1 VDDLPVSILIVN
13 YNGARHL
20 DACLRALEVQT
31 LPRYRF
37 EVIVVDNSSKD
48 DSLAILRERFPWVRS
63 VPLKQNTGFA
73 EGNNI
78 AAQYAHGRTLVLL
91 NNDTLP
97 DPFWL
102 EELLTVMTRRN
113 AAAAVSKLVFTGD
126 PTAINS
132 AGLQLLRDGRGVDCG
147 FRQTD
152 IGQFECER
160 EVFAG
165 CGAAL
170 AVRRDHFNDV
180 LDGSLFLYYEDL
192 DAAWKRHA
200 NGLATWYA
208 PRSLVRH
215 AVGAAEHS
223 PVHRFYVERNRVLTA
238 VRHADLPLA
247 LYSMLILTLKVPQ
260 AIWNCGCGS
269 LPRRTALVVPKAWL
283 AVLGNLP
290 EAIVQRYLNRSWRLR

>member
-1 VDDLPVSILIVN
+1 VRASVLIVN
-13 YNGARHL
+13 YNGGPHL
-20 DACLRALEVQT
+20 AGCLAALEQQSI
-31 LPRYRF
+31 PREQF
-37 EVIVVDNSSKD
+37 EVIVVDNASRD
-48 DSLAILRERFPWVRS
+48 DSLELARRRFPHVNYIRS
-63 VPLKQNTGFA
+63 RCNVGFA

-78 AAQYAHGRTLVLL
+78 AARAALSDTLVLL

-165 CGAAL
+165 CRAAL

>member
-1 VDDLPVSILIVN
+1 MIASVLIVN
-13 YNGARHL
+13 YNGGSKLA
-20 DACLRALEVQT
+20 ACLAALELQSI
-31 LPRYRF
+31 PRDEF
-37 EVIVVDNSSKD
+37 EVIVVDNASADESL
-48 DSLAILRERFPWVRS
+48 SLAEKLYPNSCFIRLRHNV
-63 VPLKQNTGFA
+63 GFA

-78 AAQYAHGRTLVLL
+78 AAREATSDTLVLL

-102 EELLTVMTRRN
+102 EELLLVLHEKQ
-113 AAAAVSKLVFTGD
+113 AAAAVSKLVFAHD
-126 PTAINS
+126 ASIINS
-132 AGLQLLRDGRGVDCG
+132 AGLQLLRDGRGADRG
-147 FRQTD
+147 FRRQDRGEYEVT
-152 IGQFECER
+152 R

-170 AVRRDHFNDV
+170 AVKRTHLGDV

-192 DAAWKRHA
+192 DAAWHRPA

-215 AVGAAEHS
+215 AVGAAEAS

-247 LYSMLILTLKVPQ
+247 IYSLLVLSLKVPQ
-260 AIWNCGCGS
+260 AVLKS
-269 LPRRTALVVPKAWL
+269 LRGRQSWRTTLAVPKAFL
-283 AVLGNLP
+283 AVIGNLP
-290 EAIVQRYLNRSWRLR
+290 EAVVQRYMNRSWRVR